1 MKEDIQNCLNTLR
14 EGGIILYP
22 TDTVWGIG
30 CDASNPQA
38 IQKIYDLKGRTSS
51 KALITLVGSEVML
64 ERTVINMPEIAWD
77 LIESANRP
85 LTLIYDEVK
94 GIAPNAIAVD
104 GSCGIRLAKDTFCQ
118 QLIQR
123 LGKPIISTSANV
135 SGEETPKDFRSISD
149 TVLKGVDFVVNY
161 RQNEV
166 TSQKSSNIIKL
177 KNNGEIKIIR

>member
-77 LIESANRP
+77 LIESANKP

-94 GIAPNAIAVD
+94 GIAPNAIAED
-104 GSCGIRLAKDTFCQ
+104 GSCGIRLSKDTFCQ

-135 SGEETPKDFRSISD
+135 SGEETPKDFKSISD
-149 TVLKGVDFVVNY
+149 TILKGVDFVVNY
-161 RQNEV
+161 RQNE
-166 TSQKSSNIIKL
+166 TISQKSSNIIKL